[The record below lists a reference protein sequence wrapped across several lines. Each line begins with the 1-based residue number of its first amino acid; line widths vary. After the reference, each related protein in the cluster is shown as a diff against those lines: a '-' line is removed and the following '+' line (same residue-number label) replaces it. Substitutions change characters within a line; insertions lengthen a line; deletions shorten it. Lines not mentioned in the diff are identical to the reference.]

1 MENFPPD
8 KAGFFKRIKP
18 FALSGTELINS
29 VFPTRRSPQTK
40 QGGKKKFH
48 GELGPTSN
56 NLKKVFFGP
65 ETRSFGAFLCLV
77 ASGCSGRSW
86 MNILFAREG
95 QRLGSSLGD
104 RDLLD

>member
-56 NLKKVFFGP
+56 NLKKVFLDLKTGVLEHF
-65 ETRSFGAFLCLV
+65 C
-77 ASGCSGRSW
+77 ASWPLAAAAEVG
-86 MNILFAREG
+86 
-95 QRLGSSLGD
+95 
-104 RDLLD
+104 